1 MSVNDCGLS
10 HIALQVRDLA
20 KSIAFYQRYAGMQVI
35 HQREPGIAEAQKVAW
50 LSDLTRPFALV
61 LVQSHSTVDTPLG
74 PFGHIGVACASR
86 DEIDEK
92 VRLAEQEGVLRR
104 AAQQSAAPVG
114 YWAFFA
120 DPDGNTLELSYG
132 QQIGMDVI
140 AAQRQAGDQA
150 YSGVAHFLPGHV
162 SR

>member
-1 MSVNDCGLS
+1 MSDIDVGFS
-10 HIALQVRDLA
+10 HLALQVKDLS
-20 KSIAFYQRYAGMQVI
+20 KSVEFYQRYAGMQII

-61 LVQSHSTVDTPLG
+61 LVQSEISNDTPLG
-74 PFGHIGVACASR
+74 PFGHIGVACGSR
-86 DEIDEK
+86 EEIDAK
-92 VRLAEQEGVLRR
+92 VKLAEQEGVLRR

-132 QQIGMDVI
+132 QQIGMEVI
-140 AAQRQAGDQA
+140 TARLSSSTG
-150 YSGVAHFLPGHV
+150 
-162 SR
+162 

>member
-1 MSVNDCGLS
+1 MYVSERLWIEPYSVAGKGSGKECGLLS
-10 HIALQVRDLA
+10 ALCRHAGDSSARARHCRGA
-20 KSIAFYQRYAGMQVI
+20 KSGLAVRSY
-35 HQREPGIAEAQKVAW
+35 
-50 LSDLTRPFALV
+50 LV
-61 LVQSHSTVDTPLG
+61 LVQSQSTVDTPLG

-86 DEIDEK
+86 DEIDAK

-140 AAQRQAGDQA
+140 AAQQQAGE
-150 YSGVAHFLPGHV
+150 
-162 SR
+162 